1 MKTTKEVIVF
11 DEYQYNIQLN
21 AYQKKLELEKLIQA
35 QVKKLIGGF
44 EFETRDLF
52 PNPETKLFNLIEKAF
67 ADQNPMGLSGIK
79 LAELKEIKVSSL
91 LNNEIFDYGKRI
103 HITKPTKANHTFYAE
118 TDKELRRL
126 ANCKQFIEAHKS
138 FLSDGQFINRAM
150 ADQLYHSTNGA
161 IGLGLNSELI
171 PNVNFVKNAV

>member
-44 EFETRDLF
+44 EFETKDLF

-103 HITKPTKANHTFYAE
+103 HITKPTKDSHTFYAR
-118 TDKELRRL
+118 TDKELERL

-138 FLSDGQFINRAM
+138 FLNEGEFVNRAM

-171 PNVNFVKNAV
+171 PNVNYVKDVI

>member
-1 MKTTKEVIVF
+1 MKPTKEVIVF
-11 DEYQYNIQLN
+11 NEYQYKIQLD
-21 AYQKKLELEKLIQA
+21 AYQKKLGLEKIIKAEVQ
-35 QVKKLIGGF
+35 KLIGGY
-44 EFETRDLF
+44 EFETKDLF
-52 PNPETKLFNLIEKAF
+52 PNPETKIFDLIEKAF

-103 HITKPTKANHTFYAE
+103 HITKPTKDSHTFYAQ
-118 TDKELRRL
+118 TDKELERL

-138 FLSDGQFINRAM
+138 FLNEGEFVNRAM

-161 IGLGLNSELI
+161 VTLGLNSELI
-171 PNVNFVKNAV
+171 PNVNYVKDVI